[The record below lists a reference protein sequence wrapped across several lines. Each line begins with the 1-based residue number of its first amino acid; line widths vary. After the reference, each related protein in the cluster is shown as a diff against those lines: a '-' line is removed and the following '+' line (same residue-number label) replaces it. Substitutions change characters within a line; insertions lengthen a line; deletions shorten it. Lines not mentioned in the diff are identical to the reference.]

1 MKIQEVMILA
11 GGLGTRLRS
20 AVPNVPKVLAPV
32 NNQPFLLHLIE
43 FWVNQGIKKFVIC
56 TGYKGDQVKNEVMK
70 SPYKNFV
77 EISNEVKKLGTGGA
91 ILNGLEL
98 IKSDYFLVQ
107 NGDTFIPISLSEIYE
122 LKNFINRTV
131 FMIFIKQ
138 QDINRYGLFSLNQNN
153 EVSAVTINK
162 RMKKF
167 INGGIYIF
175 NKKKIENNF
184 FNTDEEISFENLI
197 LPLLIEK
204 EEVTGSFFEK
214 PFIDIGVPKDYK
226 RAERFLNKHLK

>member
-20 AVPNVPKVLAPV
+20 AVPDVPKVLAPV
-32 NNQPFLLHLIE
+32 NNQAFLLHLIE

-77 EISNEVKKLGTGGA
+77 EFSNEVKKLGTGGA
-91 ILNGLEL
+91 ILNGLAL

-107 NGDTFIPISLSEIYE
+107 NGDTFIPISLNDIYKV
-122 LKNFINRTV
+122 KNFINRTV

-138 QDINRYGLFSLNQNN
+138 QDINRFGLFSLNKNN
-153 EVSAVTINK
+153 QVSAATINQT
-162 RMKKF
+162 MKKF

-175 NKKKIENNF
+175 NKKKIEHNF
-184 FNTDEEISFENLI
+184 FNKDEEISFENLI
-197 LPLLIEK
+197 LPFLIEK
-204 EEVTGSFFEK
+204 EEVTGSFFKK
-214 PFIDIGVPKDYK
+214 PFIDIGVPKDYE
-226 RAERFLNKHLK
+226 RAEGFLNKHLK